1 MQLLTEK
8 SSKTKGKKSKLKMAA
23 GKMSQKVDRLVN
35 TPGASRKLLAAA
47 PQHDDS
53 LNIQLGTKK
62 AVLGKKQK
70 RLLKKRV
77 EKARH
82 IVANKRLKLKV
93 IFYSLCLEQFLL
105 SKPRDQNRV
114 NCIVLE

>member
-8 SSKTKGKKSKLKMAA
+8 SSKTKGKKSKLKMTA

-35 TPGASRKLLAAA
+35 TPGASRKLLAAV

-53 LNIQLGTKK
+53 LNRQLATKK
-62 AVLGKKQK
+62 TVRGKKQK
-70 RLLKKRV
+70 RLLEKRV

-82 IVANKRLKLKV
+82 IVANQQQKLKV
-93 IFYSLCLEQFLL
+93 IF
-105 SKPRDQNRV
+105 
-114 NCIVLE
+114 IVYA

>member
-8 SSKTKGKKSKLKMAA
+8 ATKTKGKKSKLKMAA
-23 GKMSQKVDRLVN
+23 GKLSHKVDRLAN

-53 LNIQLGTKK
+53 LNSQLATKK
-62 AVLGKKQK
+62 AAQGKKQK

-77 EKARH
+77 EKARL
-82 IVANKRLKLKV
+82 IVANQQQKLKV
-93 IFYSLCLEQFLL
+93 IF
-105 SKPRDQNRV
+105 
-114 NCIVLE
+114 IVYA